1 MRIVFGL
8 VLLVGIALAGFAVYM
23 ARGYVETYQAQL
35 AAERQMRDQIVP
47 TTEVYVL
54 NEALRYGQR
63 LTKENVRLVRWP
75 VDAIPEGAFTT
86 EDSLFPPGVTALR
99 SVTRA
104 MDKGEAVLSTKVT
117 EPGEDAGV
125 GARLAAGMR
134 AFALRVDVAS
144 GVSGFVRPGDRV
156 DVYWTGSPP
165 GGEGG
170 EITKLIDANVR
181 IIAIDQTADEDQNSP
196 LVARTVT
203 VEATP
208 QQVAALAQAQAIP
221 RSPRSSRSTSASFS
235 GSSGGWW
242 SSRKSARSARAAAAR
257 SWKSRSS
264 APTDLIRTC
273 IERTPHLGCVP
284 LSAPQLSWG
293 VATCP
298 QQLRHGT
305 S

>member
-208 QQVAALAQAQAIP
+208 QQVAALAQAQATG
-221 RSPRSSRSTSASFS
+221 RLQLSLVGADDTSTPEVVQIDQRTLLGIERRVVEQQEVCS
-235 GSSGGWW
+235 
-242 SSRKSARSARAAAAR
+242 
-257 SWKSRSS
+257 
-264 APTDLIRTC
+264 IRTRRGGEIVEVP
-273 IERTPHLGCVP
+273 IECTN
-284 LSAPQLSWG
+284 
-293 VATCP
+293 
-298 QQLRHGT
+298 
-305 S
+305 

>member
-1 MRIVFGL
+1 MVFGL

-23 ARGYVETYQAQL
+23 ARGYVETYQAEL
-35 AAERQMRDQIVP
+35 AQERQLRDQIVP

-54 NEALRYGQR
+54 TEALRYGQR
-63 LTKENVRLVRWP
+63 LSQENVRLVRWP
-75 VDAIPEGAFTT
+75 VDAIPEGAFTK
-86 EDSLFPPGVTALR
+86 DDPLFPEGVTELR

-104 MDKGEAVLSTKVT
+104 MDKGEAVLKTKVT

-181 IIAIDQTADEDQNSP
+181 IIAIDQTADEDRNSP

-208 QQVAALAQAQAIP
+208 QQVAALAQAQA
-221 RSPRSSRSTSASFS
+221 S
-235 GSSGGWW
+235 GRLQLSLVGADDESMPEVVQVDQRMLLGIERRVVEQQQVC
-242 SSRKSARSARAAAAR
+242 S
-257 SWKSRSS
+257 
-264 APTDLIRTC
+264 IRTRRGGEIVEVP
-273 IERTPHLGCVP
+273 IECTN
-284 LSAPQLSWG
+284 
-293 VATCP
+293 
-298 QQLRHGT
+298 
-305 S
+305 

>member
-1 MRIVFGL
+1 MRMVFGL

-35 AAERQMRDQIVP
+35 AQERQLRDQIVP

-54 NEALRYGQR
+54 NEPLRYGQR
-63 LTKENVRLVRWP
+63 LTRENVRLVRWP

-86 EDSLFPPGVTALR
+86 ESALFPEGVTELR

-104 MDKGEAVLSTKVT
+104 MDKGEAVLTTKVT

-125 GARLAAGMR
+125 GSRLAAGMR
-134 AFALRVDVAS
+134 AFALRVDVAT

-181 IIAIDQTADEDQNSP
+181 IIAIDQTADGDRNSP

-208 QQVAALAQAQAIP
+208 QQVAALAQAQATGRLQLSLVGADDETVPEVVQIDQ
-221 RSPRSSRSTSASFS
+221 RTLLGIERRVVEQKEVCS
-235 GSSGGWW
+235 
-242 SSRKSARSARAAAAR
+242 
-257 SWKSRSS
+257 
-264 APTDLIRTC
+264 IRTRRGGEIVEVP
-273 IERTPHLGCVP
+273 IECTN
-284 LSAPQLSWG
+284 
-293 VATCP
+293 
-298 QQLRHGT
+298 
-305 S
+305 

>member
-1 MRIVFGL
+1 MVFGL
-8 VLLVGIALAGFAVYM
+8 VLLVGISLAGFAVYM
-23 ARGYVETYQAQL
+23 ARGYVQTYQSQL
-35 AAERQMRDQIVP
+35 AQERQLRDQIVP

-54 NEALRYGQR
+54 TEALRYGQK
-63 LTKENVRLVRWP
+63 LSQESVRLVRWP
-75 VDAIPEGAFTT
+75 VDAVPEGAFTE
-86 EDSLFPPGVTALR
+86 EDALFPEGVTALR

-104 MDKGEAVLSTKVT
+104 MDKGEAVLKTKVT

-181 IIAIDQTADEDQNSP
+181 IIAIDQTADEDRNSP

-203 VEATP
+203 IEATP
-208 QQVAALAQAQAIP
+208 QQVASLAQAQATGRLQLSLVGADDDSVPQVVQVDQRTLLGIE
-221 RSPRSSRSTSASFS
+221 RRVVEQQEVCS
-235 GSSGGWW
+235 
-242 SSRKSARSARAAAAR
+242 
-257 SWKSRSS
+257 
-264 APTDLIRTC
+264 IRTRRGGEIVEVP
-273 IERTPHLGCVP
+273 IECTN
-284 LSAPQLSWG
+284 
-293 VATCP
+293 
-298 QQLRHGT
+298 
-305 S
+305 

>member
-1 MRIVFGL
+1 MRIVFAL
-8 VLLVGIALAGFAVYM
+8 VLLVGISLAGFAVYM
-23 ARGYVETYQAQL
+23 ARGYVENYQAQL
-35 AAERQMRDQIVP
+35 AQERQLRDQIVP

-54 NEALRYGQR
+54 TSPLRYGQR
-63 LTKENVRLVRWP
+63 LTQDSVRLVRWP

-99 SVTRA
+99 SITRA
-104 MDKGEAVLSTKVT
+104 MDKGEAVLRTKVT

-170 EITKLIDANVR
+170 DITRLIDANVR
-181 IIAIDQTADEDQNSP
+181 IIAIDQTADEDRNSP

-203 VEATP
+203 IEATP
-208 QQVAALAQAQAIP
+208 QQVAAFAQAQATGRLQLSLVGADDETLPEVVQVDQRTLLGIE
-221 RSPRSSRSTSASFS
+221 RRVVEQKEVCS
-235 GSSGGWW
+235 
-242 SSRKSARSARAAAAR
+242 
-257 SWKSRSS
+257 
-264 APTDLIRTC
+264 IRTRRGGEIVEVP
-273 IERTPHLGCVP
+273 IECTN
-284 LSAPQLSWG
+284 
-293 VATCP
+293 
-298 QQLRHGT
+298 
-305 S
+305 

>member
-208 QQVAALAQAQAIP
+208 QQVAALAQAQATGRLQLSLVGADDTSIP
-221 RSPRSSRSTSASFS
+221 EVVQVDQRILLGIERRVVEQQEVCS
-235 GSSGGWW
+235 
-242 SSRKSARSARAAAAR
+242 
-257 SWKSRSS
+257 
-264 APTDLIRTC
+264 IRTRRGGEIVEVP
-273 IERTPHLGCVP
+273 IECTN
-284 LSAPQLSWG
+284 
-293 VATCP
+293 
-298 QQLRHGT
+298 
-305 S
+305 

>member
-1 MRIVFGL
+1 MRIVFAL
-8 VLLVGIALAGFAVYM
+8 VLLVGISLAGFAVYM
-23 ARGYVETYQAQL
+23 ARGYVENYQAQL
-35 AAERQMRDQIVP
+35 AQERQLRDQIVP

-54 NEALRYGQR
+54 TSPLRYGQR
-63 LTKENVRLVRWP
+63 LTQESVRLVRWP

-99 SVTRA
+99 SITRA
-104 MDKGEAVLSTKVT
+104 MDKGEAVLRTKVT

-170 EITKLIDANVR
+170 DITRLIDANVR
-181 IIAIDQTADEDQNSP
+181 IIAIDQTADEDRNSP

-203 VEATP
+203 IEATP
-208 QQVAALAQAQAIP
+208 QQVAALAQAQATGRLQLSLVGADDETLP
-221 RSPRSSRSTSASFS
+221 EVVQVDQRSLLGIERRVVEQKEVCS
-235 GSSGGWW
+235 
-242 SSRKSARSARAAAAR
+242 
-257 SWKSRSS
+257 
-264 APTDLIRTC
+264 IRTRRGGEIVEVP
-273 IERTPHLGCVP
+273 IECTN
-284 LSAPQLSWG
+284 
-293 VATCP
+293 
-298 QQLRHGT
+298 
-305 S
+305 

>member
-35 AAERQMRDQIVP
+35 AVERQMRDQIVP

-54 NEALRYGQR
+54 NDALRYGQR

-75 VDAIPEGAFTT
+75 VDAIPDGAFTT
-86 EDSLFPPGVTALR
+86 ENSLFPPGVTGLR

-117 EPGEDAGV
+117 APGEDAGV
-125 GARLAAGMR
+125 GSRLAAGMR

-165 GGEGG
+165 GGDGG

-181 IIAIDQTADEDQNSP
+181 IIAIDQTADEDRNSP

-208 QQVAALAQAQAIP
+208 QQVAALAQAQATG
-221 RSPRSSRSTSASFS
+221 RLQLSLVGAEDTSTPEVVQIDQRTLLGIERRVVEQQEVCS
-235 GSSGGWW
+235 
-242 SSRKSARSARAAAAR
+242 
-257 SWKSRSS
+257 
-264 APTDLIRTC
+264 IRTRRGGEIVEVP
-273 IERTPHLGCVP
+273 IECTN
-284 LSAPQLSWG
+284 
-293 VATCP
+293 
-298 QQLRHGT
+298 
-305 S
+305 